1 MCLLSDNYKCG
12 DRCGFPRASRIVPEL
27 LCSWKEEVHRAL
39 LTGTVAP
46 RGLELGSQGS
56 CFSSSVD
63 NGDRARERV
72 HKVTKHGEGPYVV
85 GTSICDTWCHVK
97 ALSEATYGP
106 WCPLVVHRVP

>member
-1 MCLLSDNYKCG
+1 MIITSVETDV
-12 DRCGFPRASRIVPEL
+12 ASREPVPEL
-27 LCSWKEEVHRAL
+27 LCSWKEEVHRAS

-72 HKVTKHGEGPYVV
+72 HKVTKHGRG
-85 GTSICDTWCHVK
+85 SICRGYQH
-97 ALSEATYGP
+97 L
-106 WCPLVVHRVP
+106 